1 MWRRAAHRA
10 QGPATE
16 LGCQES
22 SATRRNTEGVLLA
35 YCDQPWE
42 PPLKRALDIAL
53 SAGADEQVG
62 RAFANLTELY
72 LVSLRF
78 DLAEP
83 LMRRGE
89 LMCAERDIATYSG
102 CLRGHRALWLA
113 ATGQWDDAEAL
124 SRNLLSQGIRSP
136 SNRVNPLLALAAVL
150 ARRGDAAVWEPLDEA
165 LMYAESSRE
174 PRTISTVRLA
184 RAEAAWLQGDTAAA
198 LEELEA
204 ARPWAKGCDAWVR
217 GPFALWLQRVTGE
230 AADDAA
236 ELREAEPYALALA
249 GHFETAAALWTA
261 LGSPYDAALALFDAG
276 TEESLR
282 EALRRF
288 EVLGADAA
296 AQAVRREMRG
306 LGIRSVPVGARRAT
320 RSHPLN
326 LTPREGEV
334 LTLISAGLSN
344 AEIAE
349 RLFISTKTVDHHVS
363 AVLGKMS
370 VPSRSAAAAEA
381 RRLGLAEAI

>member
-1 MWRRAAHRA
+1 M
-10 QGPATE
+10 
-16 LGCQES
+16 
-22 SATRRNTEGVLLA
+22 
-35 YCDQPWE
+35 
-42 PPLKRALDIAL
+42 KRALDVAL
-53 SAGADEQVG
+53 SAAADEQIG
-62 RAFANLTELY
+62 RAFATLTELY
-72 LVSLRF
+72 LVTLQL

-89 LMCAERDIATYSG
+89 LMCAERDIPTFAS

-113 ATGQWDDAEAL
+113 AAGQWDDAEEL
-124 SRNLLSQGIRSP
+124 SRNLLDEGTRSP
-136 SNRVNPLLALAAVL
+136 INRMNPLLALAAVL
-150 ARRGDAAVWEPLDEA
+150 ARRGDPGVWEPLDEA
-165 LMYAESSRE
+165 LTNAENARE
-174 PRTISTVRLA
+174 PRTITVVRLA

-230 AADDAA
+230 VGADAGA
-236 ELREAEPYALALA
+236 VLVAEPYAMALA
-249 GHFETAAALWTA
+249 GQSETAAALWTA
-261 LGSPYDAALALFDAG
+261 LGCPYDAALALLDAG
-276 TEESLR
+276 TEHSLR
-282 EALRRF
+282 EAVRRF
-288 EVLGADAA
+288 EALGADAA
-296 AQAVRREMRG
+296 VQAVRREMRG

-349 RLFISTKTVDHHVS
+349 RLFISAKTVDHHVS